1 MEDYYVPRLYIS
13 GFIHHFERKA
23 ERYGLKQRMYQKG
36 EMLTRHGVINNTSHF
51 IQSGLVHLA
60 LNHSSGN
67 ARSIMFF
74 GPGTIFPI
82 GVVPHENLIDYE
94 MVMTALTDVQGYSF
108 SYPQLRQMCV
118 EDGEFAAQILE
129 ENCKIIGYL
138 FYQEMNHAYL
148 PTRIRV
154 CDVLYL
160 FLTSIGSEDQTLS
173 LRQEDLASMVGISL
187 PQLERIL
194 KELRSL
200 GIIQTSRG
208 QIKIMDIGRLRSQC
222 STELRENG

>member
-1 MEDYYVPRLYIS
+1 MDDYYVPRLYVS
-13 GFIHHFERKA
+13 GFIHHFEQKA
-23 ERYGLKQRMYQKG
+23 ERYGFQHRTYQKG

-60 LNHSSGN
+60 LDHSSGN
-67 ARSIMFF
+67 TRSVMFF
-74 GPGTIFPI
+74 GPGAIFPI

-94 MVMTALTDVQGYSF
+94 MVMTALTDVQEYHF

-154 CDVLYL
+154 CDILYL
-160 FLTSIGSEDQTLS
+160 FLTSIGSEDRTIS
-173 LRQEDLASMVGISL
+173 LWQEDLASMVGISR

-194 KELRSL
+194 KELRDL

-208 QIKIMDIGRLRSQC
+208 QIRIPDIEKLRSQC